1 MAALEALRE
10 EPLDGAEIVWLSDG
24 VAVSPAARTAASSFA
39 QGLSELGPLQVF
51 AEPEDRRAP
60 LLCRPRS
67 TASA

>member
-24 VAVSPAARTAASSFA
+24 VAVSPAAHCGKQLRAGAE
-39 QGLSELGPLQVF
+39 QLGPLQVF
-51 AEPEDRRAP
+51 AEAEDRRAP

-67 TASA
+67 TANA